1 MSARLREDIRAL
13 DADLPLG
20 SVTTMERLTSEAL
33 AQPRF
38 NMWLLGLFGAT
49 AMVLAAMGIYGLLSH
64 NVSQRTNEIGI
75 RIALGA
81 RAADVLGLVVR
92 QGLGLVAV
100 GLVLGIVGSLAAA
113 GVMTGLLFGVR
124 ANDPV
129 TLVAVTL
136 FLGIVALLASYVPAR
151 RATWIAPVTA
161 LRHE

>member
-1 MSARLREDIRAL
+1 
-13 DADLPLG
+13 
-20 SVTTMERLTSEAL
+20 MERLTSEAL

>member
-1 MSARLREDIRAL
+1 
-13 DADLPLG
+13 
-20 SVTTMERLTSEAL
+20 MERLTSEAL

-113 GVMTGLLFGVR
+113 RVMTGLLFGVR
-124 ANDPV
+124 VNDPV

-151 RATWIAPVTA
+151 QATWIAPVTA

>member
-1 MSARLREDIRAL
+1 
-13 DADLPLG
+13 
-20 SVTTMERLTSEAL
+20 MERLTSEAL
-33 AQPRF
+33 AQPCF

-64 NVSQRTNEIGI
+64 NVSQPTNEIGI

-113 GVMTGLLFGVR
+113 GVVTGLLFGVR